1 MFQIVRKEEAFP
13 FPRQWTRSKSILLF
27 SESSFLQPRQKKW
40 TQDFSKLNC
49 CLKNA
54 NNYLNLSHNILYDIQ
69 VDVPQLASSGAPI
82 VRGYPSM
89 VE

>member
-1 MFQIVRKEEAFP
+1 MLIEKPMQFQYGKINK
-13 FPRQWTRSKSILLF
+13 
-27 SESSFLQPRQKKW
+27 LQPRQKKW
-40 TQDFSKLNC
+40 TQDFTKLNC

-69 VDVPQLASSGAPI
+69 VDVRQLASSGAPI
-82 VRGYPSM
+82 IRGYPSM

>member
-1 MFQIVRKEEAFP
+1 MVARDP
-13 FPRQWTRSKSILLF
+13 HSHTYSRNS
-27 SESSFLQPRQKKW
+27 LQPRQKKW
-40 TQDFSKLNC
+40 TQDFTKLNC

-69 VDVPQLASSGAPI
+69 VDVRQLASSGAPI

-89 VE
+89 DVE

>member
-1 MFQIVRKEEAFP
+1 MAKVIIFC
-13 FPRQWTRSKSILLF
+13 
-27 SESSFLQPRQKKW
+27 LQPRKKKW
-40 TQDFSKLNC
+40 TQDFTKLNC

-69 VDVPQLASSGAPI
+69 VDVRQLASSGAPI